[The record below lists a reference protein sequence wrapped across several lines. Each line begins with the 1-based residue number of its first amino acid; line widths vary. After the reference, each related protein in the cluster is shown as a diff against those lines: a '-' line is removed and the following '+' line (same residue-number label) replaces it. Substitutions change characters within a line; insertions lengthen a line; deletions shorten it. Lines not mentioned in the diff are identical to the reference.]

1 MKHIQSRRQHH
12 LAIVQVGG
20 RVAALLLTSVT
31 FLASGVFHELFWYSY
46 VCMTGLNMNSC
57 IRAWLVFVLNMQGE
71 LQQMEEVRSGMRRE
85 RGQSSSALATSTSS
99 TAS

>member
-31 FLASGVFHELFWYSY
+31 FLASGVFHELYWYVY
-46 VCMTGLNMNSC
+46 MTGLNMSY
-57 IRAWLVFVLNMQGE
+57 IRAWLVLNMQGE

-85 RGQSSSALATSTSS
+85 RGQSASAVAASTSS

>member
-31 FLASGVFHELFWYSY
+31 FLAAAVFLEVFWY
-46 VCMTGLNMNSC
+46 VCMTGLNM
-57 IRAWLVFVLNMQGE
+57 IVHVTVFVHDWCLC
-71 LQQMEEVRSGMRRE
+71 
-85 RGQSSSALATSTSS
+85 
-99 TAS
+99 

>member
-31 FLASGVFHELFWYSY
+31 FLASGVFHELYWYVY
-46 VCMTGLNMNSC
+46 MTGLNMSY
-57 IRAWLVFVLNMQGE
+57 IRAWLVLNMQGE